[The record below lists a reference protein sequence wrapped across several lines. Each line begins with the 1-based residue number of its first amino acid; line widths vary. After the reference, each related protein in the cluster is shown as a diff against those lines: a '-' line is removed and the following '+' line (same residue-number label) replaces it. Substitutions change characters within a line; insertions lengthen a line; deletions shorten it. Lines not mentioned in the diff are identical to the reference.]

1 MGKRRNVFFYA
12 AMSLLCMVM
21 FSMGIRQA
29 QAASGGKITVSVE
42 RFSLG
47 QGYLIEP
54 TEISFTQGE
63 NFAQVFDRLMKQKGF
78 TYRYNGRLTD
88 GFYLESI
95 DNADTGVLNIPRCI
109 QNMPSVPN
117 WDGTKVAPPTNENHT
132 GNLEFPA
139 LGEFAYSKQ
148 SGWYYFVNN
157 IAPGVGFSGTTV
169 SNGDVIRVQFTVYGL
184 GADLGAGYGESAQAL
199 KLPNRDAVTRKL
211 AVMNGRPDSLKNAKW
226 KKAYQDALA
235 AAANL
240 DSTPAQ
246 ITAAERALPTQT
258 KIDQWLKQQAD
269 SKKYT
274 PKKMTLKTVKK
285 SGTRKMKLTWKKVSS
300 CSGYQI
306 YMSVKKKSGYKKIK
320 TVTQKK
326 VTSYTKTKLKKGTK
340 YYFKARAYRKVGK
353 KWGSAST

>member
-1 MGKRRNVFFYA
+1 M
-12 AMSLLCMVM
+12 
-21 FSMGIRQA
+21 
-29 QAASGGKITVSVE
+29 
-42 RFSLG
+42 
-47 QGYLIEP
+47 
-54 TEISFTQGE
+54 
-63 NFAQVFDRLMKQKGF
+63 
-78 TYRYNGRLTD
+78 
-88 GFYLESI
+88 
-95 DNADTGVLNIPRCI
+95 
-109 QNMPSVPN
+109 
-117 WDGTKVAPPTNENHT
+117 
-132 GNLEFPA
+132 
-139 LGEFAYSKQ
+139 
-148 SGWYYFVNN
+148 NN

-169 SNGDVIRVQFTVYGL
+169 SDGDVIRVQFTVYGL

-211 AVMNGRPDSLKNAKW
+211 AVMNGRPDSLTNAKW
-226 KKAYQDALA
+226 KKVYQDTLA

-274 PKKMTLKTVKK
+274 PKKMTLKRVKK
-285 SGTRKMKLTWKKVSS
+285 SGTRKAKLTWKKVSS

-340 YYFKARAYRKVGK
+340 YYFKVRAYRKEPGR
-353 KWGSAST
+353 T